1 MWRAAWTQPGT
12 GCTQLALHGDDG
24 PLTVADILR
33 LWRDDDIFRGFWVE
47 TLRAP
52 PFAAYCWEMPPLR
65 RSNVDRSFECVFV
78 DNPALAA
85 TAADPG
91 PFEAHFRA
99 AAGADSVTF
108 DNLGG
113 DARLVAP
120 CPRAEPAVYSH
131 LAVFAREAPDN
142 QARALWRAVAGGA
155 AERLGERPLW
165 LSTAG
170 LGVYWLHVRL
180 DDRPKYYR
188 HRPYAHPDA

>member
-1 MWRAAWTQPGT
+1 MWHTAWRRPDPARMH
-12 GCTQLALHGDDG
+12 LVLHGDG
-24 PLTVADILR
+24 GSLTVADVLR
-33 LWRDDDIFRGFWVE
+33 LWRDDDTFRGFWVE

-52 PFAAYCWEMPPLR
+52 PFAAYCWEMPPLAHGR
-65 RSNVDRSFECVFV
+65 LDRPFECVFV

-85 TAADPG
+85 TGADPG
-91 PFEAHFRA
+91 PFEAHFRKA
-99 AAGADSVTF
+99 PDADTVTF

-120 CPRAEPAVYSH
+120 RPIADPAVYSH

-142 QARALWRAVAGGA
+142 QARALWRTVAA
-155 AERLGERPLW
+155 ASAERLDDPPFW

-188 HRPYAHPDA
+188 HRPYARDWA